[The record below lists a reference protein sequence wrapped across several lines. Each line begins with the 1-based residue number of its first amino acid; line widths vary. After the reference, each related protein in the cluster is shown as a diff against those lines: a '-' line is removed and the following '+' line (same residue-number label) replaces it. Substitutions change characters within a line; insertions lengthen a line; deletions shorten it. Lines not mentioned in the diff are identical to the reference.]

1 MPRTTMAGQRTFYRL
16 FCCCC
21 YNEELP
27 EKSPLISDTLLY
39 FDREVKRR
47 RAEEANLWNE
57 PQDVSHTERDDDR
70 ELYNLLQKRSRT
82 RRGSE
87 GYRRLSFDISAHRQ
101 VRKEVKDR
109 WRVLLENLGF
119 HNEADSLLTVTSN
132 TSYNSLRDP
141 TEARRLLNQLAQET
155 SMFEQHTIPPER
167 YLFVLDRLIVLDMGT
182 EFVSIARRFYPAEVL
197 TSSEKEIVEPGTAV
211 LVSPGWQE
219 IEDGGEK
226 DEECAEVDEDSFL
239 VKLLE

>member
-1 MPRTTMAGQRTFYRL
+1 MAERRTFYRF

-21 YNEELP
+21 NDEAP

-101 VRKEVKDR
+101 IRKDVKDR

-119 HNEADSLLTVTSN
+119 HNEADSLLSVTST
-132 TSYNSLRDP
+132 TSYNSMRDP
-141 TEARRLLNQLAQET
+141 SEARRLLSLLAQET
-155 SMFEQHTIPPER
+155 SIFDQHSLPPPER

-182 EFVSIARRFYPAEVL
+182 EFVSIARRFYPPETL
-197 TSSEKEIVEPGTAV
+197 ESSEKESVEPGTAV

-219 IEDGGEK
+219 VGNSGDKEE
-226 DEECAEVDEDSFL
+226 EECEEVDEASFL
-239 VKLLE
+239 VNLIE

>member
-1 MPRTTMAGQRTFYRL
+1 MAERRSFYRL
-16 FCCCC
+16 LCCGCC
-21 YNEELP
+21 HEEMP

-70 ELYNLLQKRSRT
+70 ELYNLLQKRART

-119 HNEADSLLTVTSN
+119 QNEADSLLTVTSN
-132 TSYNSLRDP
+132 MSYNSLRDP
-141 TEARRLLNQLAQET
+141 TEARRLLDLLSQET
-155 SMFEQHTIPPER
+155 SIFEQRSIPPER

-182 EFVSIARRFYPAEVL
+182 EFLSIARRFYPAE
-197 TSSEKEIVEPGTAV
+197 TFESSEKDSMEPGTAV

-219 IEDGGEK
+219 MENATEK
-226 DEECAEVDEDSFL
+226 DEEGPEVDEDTFL
-239 VKLLE
+239 VNLLE

>member
-1 MPRTTMAGQRTFYRL
+1 MPRNTMAERRTFYRL

-21 YNEELP
+21 NEDLP

-70 ELYNLLQKRSRT
+70 ELYNLLQKRART

-87 GYRRLSFDISAHRQ
+87 GYRRLSFDITAHRQ
-101 VRKEVKDR
+101 VRKGVKDR
-109 WRVLLENLGF
+109 WRVLLEDLGF

-141 TEARRLLNQLAQET
+141 TEARRLLSLLAQET
-155 SMFEQHTIPPER
+155 SIFDEQTIPPER

-182 EFVSIARRFYPAEVL
+182 EFVSIARRFYPAESL
-197 TSSEKEIVEPGTAV
+197 TNSEIEIVEPGTAV
-211 LVSPGWQE
+211 LVSPGLQGT
-219 IEDGGEK
+219 EDGGEK
-226 DEECAEVDEDSFL
+226 DEECAEMDEDSFL
-239 VKLLE
+239 VNLLD

>member
-1 MPRTTMAGQRTFYRL
+1 MAERRSFYRFL
-16 FCCCC
+16 CCCC
-21 YNEELP
+21 REEAP

-101 VRKEVKDR
+101 IRRDVKDR
-109 WRVLLENLGF
+109 WKVLLENLGF
-119 HNEADSLLTVTSN
+119 YSEADSLLSVTSN
-132 TSYNSLRDP
+132 TSYNSMRNP
-141 TEARRLLNQLAQET
+141 TEARRLLSLLSEET
-155 SMFEQHTIPPER
+155 SIFEQPGLAPPER
-167 YLFVLDRLIVLDMGT
+167 YLFVLDRLILLDMGT
-182 EFVSIARRFYPAEVL
+182 EFVSIARRFYPPETLESV
-197 TSSEKEIVEPGTAV
+197 EKESAEPGTAV

-219 IEDGGEK
+219 VGDGGEK
-226 DEECAEVDEDSFL
+226 EEECSEVDEESFL
-239 VKLLE
+239 DNLTQ

>member
-1 MPRTTMAGQRTFYRL
+1 MAERRTFYRF

-21 YNEELP
+21 HEEAP
-27 EKSPLISDTLLY
+27 EKSPLISETLLY

-70 ELYNLLQKRSRT
+70 DLYNLLQKRART

-101 VRKEVKDR
+101 IRKDVKDR
-109 WRVLLENLGF
+109 WRVLLDNLGF
-119 HNEADSLLTVTSN
+119 RNEADSLLNVHSN
-132 TSYNSLRDP
+132 TSYNSMRNP
-141 TEARRLLNQLAQET
+141 TEARHLLNLLAEET
-155 SMFEQHTIPPER
+155 SIFEQPNLPPPER

-182 EFVSIARRFYPAEVL
+182 EFVSIARRFYPPETL
-197 TSSEKEIVEPGTAV
+197 ESSEKESVEPGTAV
-211 LVSPGWQE
+211 LVSPGSQE
-219 IEDGGEK
+219 VGNGGDKEEEECMEL
-226 DEECAEVDEDSFL
+226 DEESFL
-239 VKLLE
+239 VNLTE

>member
-1 MPRTTMAGQRTFYRL
+1 MSRSTMAEHRSFYRL

-27 EKSPLISDTLLY
+27 EKSPLISDTLMY

-70 ELYNLLQKRSRT
+70 DLYNLLQKRSRT

-101 VRKEVKDR
+101 VRKDVKDR
-109 WRVLLENLGF
+109 WKVLLENLGF
-119 HNEADSLLTVTSN
+119 QNEADSLLTVTSN
-132 TSYNSLRDP
+132 ISYNSLRNP
-141 TEARRLLNQLAQET
+141 TEARRLLNLLAEET
-155 SMFEQHTIPPER
+155 SIFEQRTIPPER

-182 EFVSIARRFYPAEVL
+182 EFVSIARRFYPAEIL
-197 TSSEKEIVEPGTAV
+197 TSSEKENVEPSTAV

-219 IEDGGEK
+219 TEDGGNK

-239 VKLLE
+239 VNLLE

>member
-1 MPRTTMAGQRTFYRL
+1 MAERSFYRL

-21 YNEELP
+21 YEDQA

-70 ELYNLLQKRSRT
+70 DLYNLLQKRART

-101 VRKEVKDR
+101 VRKDVLDR
-109 WRVLLENLGF
+109 WKVLLENMGF
-119 HNEADSLLTVTSN
+119 SKEADALLAVNSN
-132 TSYNSLRDP
+132 TSYKSLRSP
-141 TEARRLLNQLAQET
+141 AEARRLLSTLAQE
-155 SMFEQHTIPPER
+155 SSIFEQQTVPPER
-167 YLFVLDRLIVLDMGT
+167 YLFVLDRLIVLDIAT
-182 EFVSIARRFYPAEVL
+182 EFVSIAKRFYPPETL
-197 TSSEKEIVEPGTAV
+197 DSSEKESVEPRPAV
-211 LVSPGWQE
+211 LVSSGFEEPE
-219 IEDGGEK
+219 AEDR
-226 DEECAEVDEDSFL
+226 DEESVEVDEENFM
-239 VKLLE
+239 VNLLE

>member
-1 MPRTTMAGQRTFYRL
+1 MEERRRFYHYL
-16 FCCCC
+16 CCCC
-21 YNEELP
+21 CEEPP

-70 ELYNLLQKRSRT
+70 ELYNLLQKRAKT

-101 VRKEVKDR
+101 VRKDVKDR
-109 WRVLLENLGF
+109 WRILLDNLGF
-119 HNEADSLLTVTSN
+119 SNEADSLLTVTSN
-132 TSYNSLRDP
+132 TSYKTLRNP
-141 TEARRLLNQLAQET
+141 AEARRLLGILSAET
-155 SMFEQHTIPPER
+155 SIFEQQSIPPER

-182 EFVSIARRFYPAEVL
+182 EFVSIARRFYPQE
-197 TSSEKEIVEPGTAV
+197 TIESSEKDTTEPTTAV
-211 LVSPGWQE
+211 LVSPCPEEVG
-219 IEDGGEK
+219 DVGEK
-226 DEECAEVDEDSFL
+226 EESSVEVDEESFL
-239 VKLLE
+239 VNLME

>member
-1 MPRTTMAGQRTFYRL
+1 MEGKRSFYRY

-21 YNEELP
+21 TEEQP
-27 EKSPLISDTLLY
+27 EKKPLISDTLLY

-70 ELYNLLQKRSRT
+70 ELYNLLQKRSKT

-101 VRKEVKDR
+101 IRKDVKDR

-119 HNEADSLLTVTSN
+119 SNEADSLLTVTSN
-132 TSYNSLRDP
+132 TSYKSLRNP
-141 TEARRLLNQLAQET
+141 AEARHLLSLLAQE
-155 SMFEQHTIPPER
+155 SSIFEQQSIPPER

-182 EFVSIARRFYPAEVL
+182 EFVSIARRFYPPETENNAE
-197 TSSEKEIVEPGTAV
+197 KDAVEPGAAV
-211 LVSPGWQE
+211 LVSPCAEEPGE
-219 IEDGGEK
+219 PGEK
-226 DEECAEVDEDSFL
+226 EESSVEVDEDSFL
-239 VKLLE
+239 VNLLE

>member
-1 MPRTTMAGQRTFYRL
+1 MAEHRTFYRFL
-16 FCCCC
+16 CCCC
-21 YNEELP
+21 HEEAP

-57 PQDVSHTERDDDR
+57 PHDVSHTERDDDR
-70 ELYNLLQKRSRT
+70 ELYNLLQKRART

-101 VRKEVKDR
+101 IRKDVKDR
-109 WRVLLENLGF
+109 WRMLLENLGF
-119 HNEADSLLTVTSN
+119 HNEADSLLSVTST

-141 TEARRLLNQLAQET
+141 IEARRLLNLLSEET
-155 SMFEQHTIPPER
+155 SIFEQNSLPPPER

-182 EFVSIARRFYPAEVL
+182 EFVSIARRFYPPE
-197 TSSEKEIVEPGTAV
+197 TMESSEKETTGPGTAV

-219 IEDGGEK
+219 VGNSGEK
-226 DEECAEVDEDSFL
+226 EEEESIEVDEENFL
-239 VKLLE
+239 VNLIE

>member
-1 MPRTTMAGQRTFYRL
+1 MAQRRTFYRFL
-16 FCCCC
+16 CCCC
-21 YNEELP
+21 HEEAP

-70 ELYNLLQKRSRT
+70 DLYNLLHKRART

-101 VRKEVKDR
+101 IRKDVKDR

-132 TSYNSLRDP
+132 SSYNSMRDP
-141 TEARRLLNQLAQET
+141 TEARRLLNLLSQDT
-155 SMFEQHTIPPER
+155 SIFEQSGLPPPER
-167 YLFVLDRLIVLDMGT
+167 YLFVLDRLILLDMGT
-182 EFVSIARRFYPAEVL
+182 EFVSIARRFYPPETL
-197 TSSEKEIVEPGTAV
+197 ENSEKDSLEPGTAV
-211 LVSPGWQE
+211 LVSPGLLE
-219 IEDGGEK
+219 VGNAEDKE
-226 DEECAEVDEDSFL
+226 EECVEVDEDSFL
-239 VKLLE
+239 VNLIG

>member
-1 MPRTTMAGQRTFYRL
+1 MAVRTTFYRFL
-16 FCCCC
+16 CCCC
-21 YNEELP
+21 HDEAP

-70 ELYNLLQKRSRT
+70 ELYNLLQKRLRT

-87 GYRRLSFDISAHRQ
+87 DYRRLSFDISAHRQ
-101 VRKEVKDR
+101 IRKDVKDR
-109 WRVLLENLGF
+109 WRSLLENLGF

-132 TSYNSLRDP
+132 HSYNSMRDP
-141 TEARRLLNQLAQET
+141 TEARCLLNLLAEET
-155 SMFEQHTIPPER
+155 SIFEQHNLPPPER

-182 EFVSIARRFYPAEVL
+182 EFVSIARQFYPPETL
-197 TSSEKEIVEPGTAV
+197 DSNEKEGVGLGTAV
-211 LVSPGWQE
+211 LVSPGQQKVE
-219 IEDGGEK
+219 NGEDKEE
-226 DEECAEVDEDSFL
+226 DECVEVDEESFL
-239 VKLLE
+239 VNLIE

>member
-1 MPRTTMAGQRTFYRL
+1 MAERRTFYRFL
-16 FCCCC
+16 CCCC
-21 YNEELP
+21 QDEAP

-101 VRKEVKDR
+101 VRKDVKDR
-109 WRVLLENLGF
+109 WRALLENLGF
-119 HNEADSLLTVTSN
+119 YNEADSLLTVTSN
-132 TSYNSLRDP
+132 HSYNSMRDP
-141 TEARRLLNQLAQET
+141 TEARRLLNLLAEET
-155 SMFEQHTIPPER
+155 SIFEQHSLQPPER

-182 EFVSIARRFYPAEVL
+182 EFVSIARRFYPPEIL
-197 TSSEKEIVEPGTAV
+197 DSSEKESVEPGSAV
-211 LVSPGWQE
+211 LVSPGKE
-219 IEDGGEK
+219 TEENGGDK
-226 DEECAEVDEDSFL
+226 EEEEYVEVDEDSFL
-239 VKLLE
+239 VNLIE

>member
-1 MPRTTMAGQRTFYRL
+1 MTEHKTFYRY
-16 FCCCC
+16 FCCCSG
-21 YNEELP
+21 EEQP

-70 ELYNLLQKRSRT
+70 ELYNLLQKRAKT

-109 WRVLLENLGF
+109 WRILLENLGF
-119 HNEADSLLTVTSN
+119 SNEADSLLTVTSN
-132 TSYNSLRDP
+132 TSYKSLRNP
-141 TEARRLLNQLAQET
+141 TEARRLLNLLAQE
-155 SMFEQHTIPPER
+155 SSIFDQQTIPPER

-182 EFVSIARRFYPAEVL
+182 EFVSIARRFYPPETL
-197 TSSEKEIVEPGTAV
+197 EGTEKEVVEPAGTAV
-211 LVSPGWQE
+211 LVRHFPEELG
-219 IEDGGEK
+219 DGVEK
-226 DEECAEVDEDSFL
+226 EESCMEVDEDSFL
-239 VKLLE
+239 VNLLD

>member
-1 MPRTTMAGQRTFYRL
+1 MAEKSFYRYL
-16 FCCCC
+16 CCCC
-21 YNEELP
+21 YEEKP

-70 ELYNLLQKRSRT
+70 ELYNLLHKRSRT
-82 RRGSE
+82 RRESE

-101 VRKEVKDR
+101 VRKDVQDR

-119 HNEADSLLTVTSN
+119 RNEADSLLSVSSN
-132 TSYNSLRDP
+132 TSYKSLRNP
-141 TEARRLLNQLAQET
+141 TEARHLLALLAQE
-155 SMFEQHTIPPER
+155 SSIFEQQNMPPER

-182 EFVSIARRFYPAEVL
+182 EFVSIARRFFPPEIL
-197 TSSEKEIVEPGTAV
+197 DSSEKEGMGPGTAV
-211 LVSPGWQE
+211 LVSPGFE
-219 IEDGGEK
+219 APDDGVEK
-226 DEECAEVDEDSFL
+226 VEEESLEVDEDSFL
-239 VKLLE
+239 VNLLE

>member
-1 MPRTTMAGQRTFYRL
+1 
-16 FCCCC
+16 
-21 YNEELP
+21 
-27 EKSPLISDTLLY
+27 
-39 FDREVKRR
+39 
-47 RAEEANLWNE
+47 E

-101 VRKEVKDR
+101 VRKGVKDR

-119 HNEADSLLTVTSN
+119 RNEADSLLTVTSN

-141 TEARRLLNQLAQET
+141 TEARRLLNLLAQET
-155 SMFEQHTIPPER
+155 SIFEQHTIPPER

-182 EFVSIARRFYPAEVL
+182 EFVSIARRFYPPEPL
-197 TSSEKEIVEPGTAV
+197 TSNEKEIAEPGTAV

-219 IEDGGEK
+219 TEDGGNK

-239 VKLLE
+239 VNLLE

>member
-1 MPRTTMAGQRTFYRL
+1 MAELRSFYRF

-21 YNEELP
+21 REEMP

-70 ELYNLLQKRSRT
+70 ELYNLLTKRAQT

-101 VRKEVKDR
+101 VRRDVKDR

-119 HNEADSLLTVTSN
+119 HNETDSLLTVTSN
-132 TSYNSLRDP
+132 TSYNSMRDP
-141 TEARRLLNQLAQET
+141 TEARRLLNLLAQET
-155 SMFEQHTIPPER
+155 SMFEQHSIPPER

-182 EFVSIARRFYPAEVL
+182 EFVSIARRFYPPETL
-197 TSSEKEIVEPGTAV
+197 ENSEKESVVPGTAV

-219 IEDGGEK
+219 VEDGREK
-226 DEECAEVDEDSFL
+226 AEECVDVDEDNFL
-239 VKLLE
+239 VNLL

>member
-1 MPRTTMAGQRTFYRL
+1 MDVKRSFYRY

-21 YNEELP
+21 SEEQP
-27 EKSPLISDTLLY
+27 EKKPLISDTLLY

-70 ELYNLLQKRSRT
+70 DLYNLLQKRAKT

-101 VRKEVKDR
+101 VRKDVKDR

-119 HNEADSLLTVTSN
+119 RNEADSLLTVTSN
-132 TSYNSLRDP
+132 TSYKSLRNP
-141 TEARRLLNQLAQET
+141 AEARHLLSLLAQET
-155 SMFEQHTIPPER
+155 SIFEQQNTPPER

-182 EFVSIARRFYPAEVL
+182 EFVSIARRFYPPEMEE
-197 TSSEKEIVEPGTAV
+197 TSEKDTVEPGTAV
-211 LVSPGWQE
+211 LVSPCAEEPG
-219 IEDGGEK
+219 DGGEK
-226 DEECAEVDEDSFL
+226 EESSVEVDEDSFM
-239 VKLLE
+239 VNLLE

>member
-1 MPRTTMAGQRTFYRL
+1 MAVHRSFYRF

-21 YNEELP
+21 CEERP

-39 FDREVKRR
+39 FDQEVKRR

-70 ELYNLLQKRSRT
+70 DLYNLLKKRSQT

-101 VRKEVKDR
+101 VRRDVKDR
-109 WRVLLENLGF
+109 WRVLLDNLGF

-132 TSYNSLRDP
+132 SSYNSMRDP
-141 TEARRLLNQLAQET
+141 TEARRLLNLLAQDT
-155 SMFEQHTIPPER
+155 SIFEQHSIPPER

-182 EFVSIARRFYPAEVL
+182 EFVSIARRFYPPDTL
-197 TSSEKEIVEPGTAV
+197 DSFEKESVGLGPAV
-211 LVSPGWQE
+211 LVSPGWQNVD
-219 IEDGGEK
+219 DGAEK
-226 DEECAEVDEDSFL
+226 EEECTEADEDNFL
-239 VKLLE
+239 VNLL

>member
-27 EKSPLISDTLLY
+27 EKSPLISETLLY

-141 TEARRLLNQLAQET
+141 TEARRLLNLLAQET

-182 EFVSIARRFYPAEVL
+182 EFVSIARRFYPAEAL